1 LTGSPDTVPY
11 QNGDSKFSGVF
22 AFAPRQSRS
31 ECHGATLYSR
41 HHEKAGTT
49 EKQTSYDVVSKIL
62 IIDDVD
68 DADDTW
74 MMFEGS
80 ANKIAAGQ
88 GQWFR
93 SSSYNKVILTGDI
106 GNRMIRNELV
116 INYLSWPMQRG
127 QIGTCTAAKPIRVT
141 DDSKEYYYHVDKV
154 Q

>member
-1 LTGSPDTVPY
+1 MGI
-11 QNGDSKFSGVF
+11 QNFRACSL
-22 AFAPRQSRS
+22 SRLDRA
-31 ECHGATLYSR
+31 GANAMAQLYILDIM
-41 HHEKAGTT
+41 KKTGTT

-68 DADDTW
+68 DADDKW